1 MSFHE
6 VVAELP
12 RVPSRRTP
20 GVVTSSPYSRPYL
33 QGLLGSVPSLRPA
46 HQHDAAMLLALT
58 LGAGFRAS
66 EVAHAT
72 GPFDPAQGLVTATGF
87 RDLAPRQ
94 VPIAQVVLGQMSA
107 FLEPVPVGR
116 TLIRPTR
123 VATTTRLVGRFVSR
137 AWPAAADR
145 PNLRRLRSSWIVGA
159 LSTGLDADSL
169 SGLAGTC
176 DLTPYAAWAR
186 IPATPVTDPR
196 LIVPGTPSGRMND
209 HG

>member
-46 HQHDAAMLLALT
+46 HQHDAAMVLALT

-72 GPFDPAQGLVTATGF
+72 GPFDPAQGLVTASGF

-107 FLEPVPVGR
+107 FLEPVPAGR
-116 TLIRPTR
+116 TLIRPAR
-123 VATTTRLVGRFVSR
+123 VATTTRLVGRLLPVRGRSHR
-137 AWPAAADR
+137 TCAVCAPVGLWAHCLPALTRPVCLTWP
-145 PNLRRLRSSWIVGA
+145 G
-159 LSTGLDADSL
+159 
-169 SGLAGTC
+169 
-176 DLTPYAAWAR
+176 
-186 IPATPVTDPR
+186 PA
-196 LIVPGTPSGRMND
+196 I
-209 HG
+209 

>member
-72 GPFDPAQGLVTATGF
+72 GPFDPAQGLVTASGF

-94 VPIAQVVLGQMSA
+94 VPIAQVVLGQMSM
-107 FLEPVPVGR
+107 FLEPVPAGR
-116 TLIRPTR
+116 TLIRPAR
-123 VATTTRLVGRFVSR
+123 VATTTRLVGRFVAR
-137 AWPAAADR
+137 AWPEP

-159 LSTGLDADSL
+159 LSTGIDPSCL
-169 SGLAGTC
+169 SDLAGTC
-176 DLTPYAAWAR
+176 DLTPYVGWAR
-186 IPATPVTDPR
+186 IPAAQVADPR
-196 LIVPGTPSGRMND
+196 LIVPGTPGVWEVRC
-209 HG
+209 G